1 MPQRTPVAFT
11 RTAGALPPTNPNPQ
25 SNAQVGSWDDVSGEA
40 FLRKLLSMPIEEAS
54 FRTGTEALFSNSR
67 VMGVDPRK

>member
-1 MPQRTPVAFT
+1 
-11 RTAGALPPTNPNPQ
+11 
-25 SNAQVGSWDDVSGEA
+25 VGSWDDVSGEA

-54 FRTGTEALFSNSR
+54 FRTGTDALFSNSR